1 MGHTLRAQGL
11 ALCLIL
17 GLTGCAGPMT
27 PFGAVNG
34 FGKFVDKVTAKVLSG
49 ISSGTNI
56 RFSPRRQILHGRAD
70 FDVIIEDPA
79 GVPENHHL
87 VFIYNGQDVTSSFLK
102 GADRAYLDP
111 KHRQFRLTTRD
122 VRLLPSKD
130 HAIRVLYLRD
140 SKSEPIV
147 ADYRPPSCQAFEPER
162 SIASIPKFDAP
173 PEYVQLINKHARR
186 ERLNPYYLAALIAQE
201 SSFDPQ
207 AISSAKALG
216 LTQITSLGEGELL
229 KNKNDWPRYPG
240 IENMSVIEL
249 RLAVLNGKVNPV
261 NEWRLNPDLS
271 ILGGAGYLAYLNK
284 YWNKPE
290 KRELLKSA
298 DLNEVLLASYNSG
311 AARVGRAIERRG
323 TDWLQDDE
331 LEEARKYV
339 RRITSYCDHFAHSK
353 DLR

>member
-1 MGHTLRAQGL
+1 M
-11 ALCLIL
+11 L
-17 GLTGCAGPMT
+17 GLTGCAGPTT

-34 FGKFVDKVTAKVLSG
+34 FGKFVDKITAKIFSG
-49 ISSGTNI
+49 LPSGTHI

-70 FDVIIEDPA
+70 FDVIIEDSA
-79 GVPENHHL
+79 GVPEDHHL
-87 VFIYNGQDVTSSFLK
+87 VFIYNGQDMTSSFLK
-102 GADRAYLDP
+102 GAERTYLDH
-111 KHRQFRLTTRD
+111 KHRQLRFTTRD

-130 HAIRVLYLRD
+130 HSIRVLYLRD
-140 SKSEPIV
+140 SKSEPVV
-147 ADYRPPSCQAFEPER
+147 ADYRPPSCQAFEAER

-173 PEYVQLINKHARR
+173 AEFVQMINKHARR
-186 ERLNPYYLAALIAQE
+186 ERLNPYYLAGLIAQE
-201 SSFDPQ
+201 SSFDPH

-216 LTQITSLGEGELL
+216 LTQITSLGEGEVV
-229 KNKNDWPRYPG
+229 KSKNDWPRYPG

-249 RLAVLNGKVNPV
+249 RLAVFNGTVHPG

-271 ILGGAGYLAYLNK
+271 IHGGADYLTYLNK
-284 YWNKPE
+284 YWGKAE

-323 TDWLQDDE
+323 ADWLQDDE

-339 RRITSYCDHFAHSK
+339 RKVTSYCDHFAHGK
-353 DLR
+353 DFR